1 MFSSIKSR
9 RNFITQIDK
18 REARGTIFPKA
29 ILIITEYIQ
38 VIEIIYD
45 TVVNYLTP
53 SDESCNQVSV
63 IPTAENFIS
72 RVDRRVDNSSTLF

>member
-9 RNFITQIDK
+9 GNFITQVDK

-29 ILIITEYIQ
+29 ILIITKYIE

-45 TVVNYLTP
+45 TVVNYSL
-53 SDESCNQVSV
+53 QK
-63 IPTAENFIS
+63 
-72 RVDRRVDNSSTLF
+72 L

>member
-18 REARGTIFPKA
+18 CEARGTIFPKA
-29 ILIITEYIQ
+29 ILIITKYIE

-45 TVVNYLTP
+45 TVVNYSL
-53 SDESCNQVSV
+53 QK
-63 IPTAENFIS
+63 
-72 RVDRRVDNSSTLF
+72 L